1 MAAPSIVGYSE
12 VHDWRKDNSTA
23 AAVAGTDFA
32 ANLWPFETNNVTG
45 GFGTAITEGDDSGS
59 VVAGTYGYYTTLTTT
74 QSINTS
80 GEALVPHARVMNAD
94 NFGYIK
100 FVLFSGAGTGEY
112 RIYGGF
118 PPAGDWVREQ
128 WYPVVLGDVFESET
142 AGFNNADITKVGAIL
157 ECTAEAQGY
166 QFRFNYGNIFKL
178 NSTGLVISGGEVG
191 DAVSLDAIRLLVQ
204 DFYNTSGRAI
214 QYPITVVGGLAFA
227 SDFSLD
233 IDCDHWE
240 DGGISLLLAGDRTAN
255 SYRLNVSPSSGDVS
269 GLTVLGPADIV
280 IDSTVSNLAIYA
292 ESVATGGDFLLEA
305 GADVADIGVL
315 KKSPRITGGLAKNVV
330 FSSCNP
336 LQLENIDSDSS
347 IAIRDAIGI
356 LADISLAAGNYST
369 LRLDLDSGV
378 VELSGGGGSYDFSG
392 LTATGVIE
400 LDATDGGSYTI
411 SVAAGVTAIAK
422 DPQTNGSVTI
432 VAPEI
437 TLTISGVPSG
447 GILTIWDDE
456 DIDPQNLGTA
466 LQVTNPTPEGEID
479 YIGSPGNDIVIQFVP
494 DTGDSADYKELNFPF
509 TFPSVSQTLNLAPS
523 LEPED
528 SL

>member
-1 MAAPSIVGYSE
+1 MVAPSIGGYTE
-12 VHDWRKDNSTA
+12 VHDWRKNNSTA

-74 QSINTS
+74 QSISTS

-118 PPAGDWVREQ
+118 PTAGGWVREQ

-157 ECTAEAQGY
+157 ECTSEAQGY

-178 NSTGLVISGGEVG
+178 NSTGLVVSGGELG
-191 DAVSLDAIRLLVQ
+191 DPVSIDAIRLLAQ
-204 DFYNTSGRAI
+204 GFYNTSGRAI

-233 IDCDHWE
+233 MNCDYW
-240 DGGISLLLAGDRTAN
+240 DDSGISLLLAGDRTAN
-255 SYRLNVSPSSGDVS
+255 SYRLNVSPAGGEVS
-269 GLTVLGPADIV
+269 GLTVLGPADII
-280 IDSTVSNLAIYA
+280 IDSAASNLAVYA
-292 ESVATGGDFLLEA
+292 ENVLTGGDFLLES
-305 GADVADIGVL
+305 GADIADINVL
-315 KKSPRITGGLAKNVV
+315 KKTPRITGGLAKNIV
-330 FSSCNP
+330 FSGCDP
-336 LQLENIDSDSS
+336 LLIEGIDGGSS
-347 IAIRDAIGI
+347 VAIRDAVGI
-356 LADISLAAGNYST
+356 LADISLSAGDYST
-369 LRLDLDSGV
+369 LGLDLESGI

-392 LTATGVIE
+392 LTSTGTVE

-456 DIDPQNLGTA
+456 DADPQDLGTA
-466 LQVTNPTPEGEID
+466 LQTTNPALGGGID
-479 YIGSPGNDIVIQFVP
+479 YIGTPGNALVIQFVP
-494 DTGDSADYKELNFPF
+494 NTGASADYKELNFPF